1 MMCARAV
8 QHVDGLD
15 SSTPA
20 AQAGGHNLIEKH
32 FRGNQIPT
40 ARCARPPRKARN
52 HGGPD
57 GAARHGYAPLFSP
70 LVSGDDDMRVF
81 SAGLGTETNT
91 FAPMPTSLASFRD
104 RDYYPAGTH
113 PDTVTF
119 AGAPLYVA
127 RQRGKALGWELFEG
141 VVTSAQPGG
150 ITTRSAYE
158 TLRDE
163 LLADLRRA
171 LPVDMVLLGLHGAMV
186 ADGYDD
192 CEGDVLRRVREI
204 VGPGVTVGAEL
215 DPHAHLTP
223 AMVEHADVLVL
234 FKEYPHTD
242 IRERAQ
248 ELVTLCVQAREGRI
262 APKAALVDCEMIVP
276 MHTTREPARSFVR
289 RIQEMEGKN
298 GILSISV
305 AQGFATG
312 DVPEMGTKVL
322 VYADGDA
329 GRAQQVA
336 RRLADELIAM
346 REQLMVPYRSIDEAL
361 DEARAF
367 EGGPVVLADRPDNP
381 GSGAPGDSTFMLARM
396 LERGVRNAALGPLW
410 DPVAVRIA
418 FDAEPGAT
426 LMMRLGGKVG
436 PLSGDPVDVSCT
448 VKALKKNLVMTG
460 LSGAPAPMGDC
471 ALVEA
476 QGIEIV
482 LTSVRNQAIN
492 TDLFSQLGCDLASK
506 KIVVVK
512 SAQHFHASFSQ
523 VARHVIYVGGRGV
536 ATPDWKTLPYRKI
549 RRPKWPL

>member
-1 MMCARAV
+1 
-8 QHVDGLD
+8 
-15 SSTPA
+15 
-20 AQAGGHNLIEKH
+20 
-32 FRGNQIPT
+32 
-40 ARCARPPRKARN
+40 
-52 HGGPD
+52 
-57 GAARHGYAPLFSP
+57 
-70 LVSGDDDMRVF
+70 MRVF
-81 SAGLGTETNT
+81 SGGLGTETNT

-113 PDTVTF
+113 PDSVTF

-127 RQRGKALGWELFEG
+127 RLRGKPLGWELHEG
-141 VVTSAQPGG
+141 MVSSAQPGG
-150 ITTRSAYE
+150 ITTRAAYE

-171 LPVDMVLLGLHGAMV
+171 LPVDIVLLGLHGAMV

-192 CEGDVLRRVREI
+192 CEGDILARVREM
-204 VGPGVTVGAEL
+204 VGPGVVVGAEL

-223 AMVEHADVLVL
+223 LMVEQADVLVL

-242 IRERAQ
+242 IRERAE
-248 ELVTLCVQAREGRI
+248 ELVTLCVAAHEGRI

-276 MHTTREPARSFVR
+276 MHTSRDPARGFVR
-289 RIQEMEGKN
+289 RIQEMEGRD

-322 VYADGDA
+322 VYSDGDA
-329 GRAQQVA
+329 GAAA
-336 RRLADELIAM
+336 RLARQLADELIGL

-361 DEARAF
+361 DEALAF

-381 GSGAPGDSTFMLARM
+381 GSGAPGDSTFVLRRL
-396 LERGVRNAALGPLW
+396 LERGIDKVALGPLW

-418 FDAEPGAT
+418 FDAQPGAT
-426 LMMRLGGKVG
+426 LPMRLGGKIG
-436 PLSGDPVDVSCT
+436 PLSGDPVDTTCT
-448 VKALKKNLVMTG
+448 VKALKRDLVMTG

-482 LTSVRNQAIN
+482 LTSIRNQAIN
-492 TDLFSQLGCDLASK
+492 VDLFAQLDCDLPAK

-512 SAQHFHASFSQ
+512 SAQHFYASFST

-536 ATPDWKTLPYRKI
+536 ATPDWKTLPYKKI
-549 RRPKWPL
+549 RLPKWPL